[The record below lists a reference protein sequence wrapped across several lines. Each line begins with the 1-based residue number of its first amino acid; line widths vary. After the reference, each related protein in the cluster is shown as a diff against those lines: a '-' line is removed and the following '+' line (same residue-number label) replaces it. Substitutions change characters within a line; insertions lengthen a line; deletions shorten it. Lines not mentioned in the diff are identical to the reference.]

1 MPRWRL
7 FPAVR
12 LPRLWKLPEVK
23 LPQIDLPRV
32 RVDFPEEV
40 VVPWKEMEIE
50 KVEFMPLNPRGFKV
64 IFRRIPVTEREA

>member
-1 MPRWRL
+1 MKQDTSTQQFSVVSFLREVMRRRQ
-7 FPAVR
+7 R

-50 KVEFMPLNPRGFKV
+50 RVEFAPP
-64 IFRRIPVTEREA
+64 